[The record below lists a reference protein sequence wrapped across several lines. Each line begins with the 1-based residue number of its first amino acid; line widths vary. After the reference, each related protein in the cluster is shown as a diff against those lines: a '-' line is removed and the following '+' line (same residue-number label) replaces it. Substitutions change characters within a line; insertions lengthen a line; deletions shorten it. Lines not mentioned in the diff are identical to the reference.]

1 MYKLN
6 ILKMDKQ
13 KCPNL
18 FYINL
23 LSICIMVNYQESK

>member
-13 KCPNL
+13 KCPNN
-18 FYINL
+18 FWINL
-23 LSICIMVNYQESK
+23 LSTCFMVNYQESK